1 MLCIKILI
9 FIIGISFIILMA
21 FYILAE
27 LTRSNTLERIADKIS
42 TILFIIFLVA
52 LTTLL
57 EWGLFK
63 FVFG

>member
-1 MLCIKILI
+1 
-9 FIIGISFIILMA
+9 MA